1 MPKDPITR
9 LFPWPMLVAPIILGL
24 SIFAISGQPRSLLVI
39 ALSPLMLLGNF
50 ISQKTQIGQRLR
62 KEAEV
67 FERKFEELEEML
79 YRERPREREVRNAEV
94 APVAVVFEEAMR
106 LGPMLWTR
114 RPEHWNFLARAPR
127 HHGRRVADH
136 DQAAEIARAPCPSS
150 STASTGCA
158 IATG

>member
-1 MPKDPITR
+1 
-9 LFPWPMLVAPIILGL
+9 
-24 SIFAISGQPRSLLVI
+24 
-39 ALSPLMLLGNF
+39 MLLGNF

-114 RPEHWNFLARAPR
+114 RPEHWNFLGVRLGTTVAESRTTVKR
-127 HHGRRVADH
+127 HGFA
-136 DQAAEIARAPCPSS
+136 
-150 STASTGCA
+150 
-158 IATG
+158 